1 MMNSKLL
8 VTAVVLLAL
17 LGGFLLRQSLIQE
30 DQLQEDLTQENTTP
44 PAAVETSAAR
54 VNFTLPDLAGVSRD
68 FAEWDGQARIVNFW
82 ATWCAPCRRE
92 IPLLKK
98 TQSTHGPSG
107 LQVIGIAVDFTEDVI
122 RYAEEA
128 DFNYPILVGQEDAMA
143 VAESSGV
150 EFIGLPFTMIVAPGG
165 DLLGVHLGE
174 IHEPQMDSIVDH
186 LDRFERGEITVD
198 KAREALR
205 DL

>member
-1 MMNSKLL
+1 
-8 VTAVVLLAL
+8 
-17 LGGFLLRQSLIQE
+17 
-30 DQLQEDLTQENTTP
+30 
-44 PAAVETSAAR
+44 
-54 VNFTLPDLAGVSRD
+54 
-68 FAEWDGQARIVNFW
+68 
-82 ATWCAPCRRE
+82 
-92 IPLLKK
+92 
-98 TQSTHGPSG
+98 
-107 LQVIGIAVDFTEDVI
+107 
-122 RYAEEA
+122 
-128 DFNYPILVGQEDAMA
+128 LVGQEDAMA